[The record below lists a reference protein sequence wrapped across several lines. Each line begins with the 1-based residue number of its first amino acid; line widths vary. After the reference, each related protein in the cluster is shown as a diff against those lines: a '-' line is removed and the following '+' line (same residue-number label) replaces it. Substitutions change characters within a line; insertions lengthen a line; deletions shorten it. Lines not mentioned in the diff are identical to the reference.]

1 MDGEAPSVHRPC
13 SAVSQEN
20 GSGDTGVETAPG
32 DLECSTSAISVTA
45 ETTPTPPRVLKP
57 AVVKEEVPS
66 HRSPSVSHHTTGPR
80 SIFSPS
86 CQLTLDGAL
95 ASPPL
100 PPSGSEDPLVSTVMR
115 TTPVQE
121 DQECGSGEVQKAVG
135 RHGSVTDLPEGGDIS
150 DTKRESA
157 ALLSVTVLSEPFSP
171 PAVPKESELPPS
183 RERLSEVSPDRG
195 EPPTKMFHLS
205 GVPTAKVTH
214 LSHETTAQALLT
226 SSERQVAHILGCEQ
240 TTRVVHLSHE
250 QPAKVAHLNGEP
262 PVKVALQS
270 DEPPS
275 KVTYLSYETTVKAA
289 HPSSELP
296 TAHRI
301 VGDTTG
307 CSVTAGAQPSAT
319 EPAAS
324 QLTAADSFLA
334 ALSARVQSRAERT
347 PLSARRGLPSAL
359 LTSRAGRRVR
369 GRPRV
374 GPVALSRALSRC
386 GLPEPR
392 RGAAA
397 RTPRAA
403 EPPGV
408 GQGAVC
414 GLTQTQRSSDD
425 HVETAVP
432 LDEVTLRCLACLVER
447 GDELLQPLRLDVPF
461 ALLEPDNSRRLLKEM
476 CSQVNESLS
485 SLERQGLLRQ
495 YRHTLAVH
503 GLAKAR
509 DMTAHLSAVCGLR
522 QLRIF
527 SRTHADILQG
537 CLDAVIGD
545 LESTLAGRSARHPR
559 VAALLALLTE
569 LHVDSLPG
577 PVLVVTEQLPELA
590 EELSS
595 ALTEVPGVR
604 HVLLTADEPQQRLN
618 EALRQRAVLV
628 LSCGAEVPTR
638 WPLSRCALLVPL
650 LPPAAAGPLVQRCR
664 ASSVAVRCLP
674 VRPDWEALRHPE
686 RHVLV
691 SPPPA
696 PPPPGPPP
704 AGQPVS
710 VVACA
715 SAAERWGLR
724 RLEELSGH
732 TVTAHV
738 RDYSRLVGLSAG
750 PFPDLVLAADSCLLV
765 RSLADLASP
774 SDGQRLAAEVRA
786 LQQQAALCW
795 LVVVGR
801 RRAAAA
807 ADTDTRREEAVVGR
821 LRALLASAAHLPEY
835 TLRLVRADQDS
846 VVHIVLDIVQQT
858 SETAGSAGDGRSDD
872 FQPSADAQCTE
883 DEWLLLQ
890 LPACNAVSA
899 GLLLR
904 RAGGLQQLRAAPL
917 GRLVQIMPELPVRV
931 LAALQRHLQQP
942 KQTTATPGDFCVDGM
957 APMNNQDLTGPGF
970 LSLPRPPS
978 PPTAAFPSDVLRR
991 EPTVPCSR
999 HRRPGLHPDVPPFGT
1014 ECHTRPPYDDES
1026 DGDYGSRHHP
1036 VYGGRFDRQHG
1047 SEHGLEHG
1055 GSAADGT
1062 DDWLT
1067 APNAVDLLA
1076 AEACSDECNPHWLD
1090 EDNVY
1095 DDSPPMETSQ

>member
-1 MDGEAPSVHRPC
+1 
-13 SAVSQEN
+13 
-20 GSGDTGVETAPG
+20 
-32 DLECSTSAISVTA
+32 
-45 ETTPTPPRVLKP
+45 
-57 AVVKEEVPS
+57 
-66 HRSPSVSHHTTGPR
+66 
-80 SIFSPS
+80 
-86 CQLTLDGAL
+86 
-95 ASPPL
+95 
-100 PPSGSEDPLVSTVMR
+100 
-115 TTPVQE
+115 
-121 DQECGSGEVQKAVG
+121 
-135 RHGSVTDLPEGGDIS
+135 
-150 DTKRESA
+150 
-157 ALLSVTVLSEPFSP
+157 
-171 PAVPKESELPPS
+171 
-183 RERLSEVSPDRG
+183 
-195 EPPTKMFHLS
+195 
-205 GVPTAKVTH
+205 
-214 LSHETTAQALLT
+214 
-226 SSERQVAHILGCEQ
+226 
-240 TTRVVHLSHE
+240 
-250 QPAKVAHLNGEP
+250 
-262 PVKVALQS
+262 
-270 DEPPS
+270 
-275 KVTYLSYETTVKAA
+275 
-289 HPSSELP
+289 
-296 TAHRI
+296 
-301 VGDTTG
+301 
-307 CSVTAGAQPSAT
+307 
-319 EPAAS
+319 
-324 QLTAADSFLA
+324 
-334 ALSARVQSRAERT
+334 
-347 PLSARRGLPSAL
+347 
-359 LTSRAGRRVR
+359 
-369 GRPRV
+369 
-374 GPVALSRALSRC
+374 
-386 GLPEPR
+386 
-392 RGAAA
+392 
-397 RTPRAA
+397 
-403 EPPGV
+403 
-408 GQGAVC
+408 
-414 GLTQTQRSSDD
+414 
-425 HVETAVP
+425 
-432 LDEVTLRCLACLVER
+432 
-447 GDELLQPLRLDVPF
+447 
-461 ALLEPDNSRRLLKEM
+461 M

-522 QLRIF
+522 QLRVF

-537 CLDAVIGD
+537 CLDDVIGD
-545 LESTLAGRSARHPR
+545 LESTLAGRSVRHPR

-604 HVLLTADEPQQRLN
+604 HVLLSADEPQQRLD

-628 LSCGAEVPTR
+628 LSCGGEVPAR
-638 WPLSRCALLVPL
+638 WPLSRCALLLPL
-650 LPPAAAGPLVQRCR
+650 LPPSAAGPLVQRCR

-686 RHVLV
+686 RHVVV
-691 SPPPA
+691 SPPPV
-696 PPPPGPPP
+696 PPPGPPP

-710 VVACA
+710 VVACS

-732 TVTAHV
+732 MVTVHV
-738 RDYSRLVGLSAG
+738 RDYSRLAGPSAG

-858 SETAGSAGDGRSDD
+858 SETAESAGAGRSDD
-872 FQPSADAQCTE
+872 SQPGADAQCSE
-883 DEWLLLQ
+883 DEWRLLQ

-942 KQTTATPGDFCVDGM
+942 KQTTATPGDFCEDGM
-957 APMNNQDLTGPGF
+957 TALNDQDLTGPGF
-970 LSLPRPPS
+970 GFLSSPRPPS
-978 PPTAAFPSDVLRR
+978 PPTAAFPSDTPRR
-991 EPTVPCSR
+991 EPTVPSSH
-999 HRRPGLHPDVPPFGT
+999 HRRPGLHPGVPPFGT
-1014 ECHTRPPYDDES
+1014 KCHTRLPYDDES
-1026 DGDYGSRHHP
+1026 EGDYGPRHHP
-1036 VYGGRFDRQHG
+1036 GYGGRFDRQHG
-1047 SEHGLEHG
+1047 PEHGLEHG